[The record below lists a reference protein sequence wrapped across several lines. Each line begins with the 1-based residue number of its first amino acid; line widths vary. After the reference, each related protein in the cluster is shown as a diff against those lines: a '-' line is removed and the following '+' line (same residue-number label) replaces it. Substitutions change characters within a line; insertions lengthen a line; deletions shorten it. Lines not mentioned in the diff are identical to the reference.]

1 MTLTGFSYGPKIDI
15 TLLDALRREWQC
27 GTIQLDFQLPE
38 RFKLR
43 YKDKD
48 NDSQSAGTAGGSSD
62 LPDGYSRPVMI
73 HRAIFG
79 SFERMIGVVTEHLAG
94 KWPFWLSPRQ
104 VLVIPVMPAANDYA
118 LEVQGIFKAAD
129 MWVDVD
135 LTGNTL
141 QKKIRNGQIERYNF
155 IFGECVQNRSRPTL
169 TWRTVVGAQESETRT
184 VNVRNRDDVSTQS
197 RGELMPL
204 QKVIDGLKALRDER
218 RLLNGF

>member
-15 TLLDALRREWQC
+15 TILDALRREWQC

-48 NDSQSAGTAGGSSD
+48 NDSQNAGAVTGSSD
-62 LPDGYSRPVMI
+62 LPEGYSRPVMV

-104 VLVIPVMPAANDYA
+104 IMVIPVMPAANNYA

-155 IFGECVQNRSRPTL
+155 IFGEYVHIK
-169 TWRTVVGAQESETRT
+169 VGES
-184 VNVRNRDDVSTQS
+184 
-197 RGELMPL
+197 
-204 QKVIDGLKALRDER
+204 
-218 RLLNGF
+218 